1 MTSKIRPR
9 WNPTWWTEYSYLNG
23 TRTSFGVGAAVRE
36 WTDTFNGTELPNH
49 RQLIAVGQ
57 NATTIANGTVIEYNP
72 PTGSA
77 EIEVEYLDA
86 GIKNRK
92 LMKRTGAILGSASPF
107 PAFFISGYNLV
118 DCETQARI
126 KFLQK
131 YRGSRTAFQG
141 GQFLGELH
149 ETLMMLKHPALA
161 LRRGIDDYYGAVKE
175 RARRVA
181 KHKRRKV
188 IADTYLEYAF
198 GWSPLINDI
207 QSAAK
212 LVYDQPKTY
221 LDVISAE
228 VTQALTSVDFR
239 SENATGGGPLV
250 VRFTVKGIGG
260 VSVRYKGAVNA
271 TMSQPPSLAEFT
283 GVSLTNFAPTAW
295 ELIPYSFL
303 VDYFSNIGNVIDTA
317 SLGTVYL
324 SWGVRTERQFF
335 EYTSSAFDLYYPLN
349 TDSHERFIHKSVN
362 ASGGR
367 SYQQNFFRSPVG
379 SVEVGILDLT
389 FKIPG
394 IDESRK
400 WLNIGALAA
409 KRRLPFD

>member
-1 MTSKIRPR
+1 
-9 WNPTWWTEYSYLNG
+9 
-23 TRTSFGVGAAVRE
+23 
-36 WTDTFNGTELPNH
+36 
-49 RQLIAVGQ
+49 
-57 NATTIANGTVIEYNP
+57 
-72 PTGSA
+72 
-77 EIEVEYLDA
+77 
-86 GIKNRK
+86 
-92 LMKRTGAILGSASPF
+92 
-107 PAFFISGYNLV
+107 
-118 DCETQARI
+118 
-126 KFLQK
+126 
-131 YRGSRTAFQG
+131 
-141 GQFLGELH
+141 
-149 ETLMMLKHPALA
+149 
-161 LRRGIDDYYGAVKE
+161 
-175 RARRVA
+175 
-181 KHKRRKV
+181 
-188 IADTYLEYAF
+188 
-198 GWSPLINDI
+198 
-207 QSAAK
+207 
-212 LVYDQPKTY
+212 
-221 LDVISAE
+221 
-228 VTQALTSVDFR
+228 
-239 SENATGGGPLV
+239 
-250 VRFTVKGIGG
+250 
-260 VSVRYKGAVNA
+260 
-271 TMSQPPSLAEFT
+271 MSQPPSLAEFT